1 MGNNFP
7 IRDLGSVGVI
17 SDLSSYN
24 IPVNAFSEALNV
36 RFDEGKVRRSP
47 IFRNVKGSLGFS
59 PRFTYGVVPS
69 TGYDSVLMFSDA
81 YVIKEYNSGSV
92 SDRSGS
98 ISGSSD
104 PRPYTGTTLSSVTY
118 INRQDR
124 VPIFRTSAGT
134 NFADL
139 TNWPT
144 SYRCASLR
152 SYNDFLLAL
161 NTTEGSS
168 NFPTRVRWSN
178 IATADAVPDSWDE
191 TDTTKS
197 AGFND
202 LGEMQTGIIDGM
214 PLGSNFIVYSSDQ
227 VWLMEFVGGTFI
239 FNFRKLF
246 TDAGLINQNC
256 VVEVDGKHYAFG
268 AFDIYVHDGTSK
280 QSICDEKVRN
290 FIYNGLNNTAKE
302 TFFVQHNPTLNEI
315 YFCYL
320 SGDSLVS
327 FPNAN
332 RCNRAAVYNY
342 RNDTWSFMDLPN
354 VSSGTVANVNSI
366 VTYATATGL
375 TYALTGGTYYA
386 QEDSFDRHTLMVG
399 ESVTTDGITSD
410 KLYALDLSDVG
421 RIAFQLDTEAIKPA
435 SVERV
440 GIDLDETKVPL
451 SGYKVVNAIYPQATT
466 TNSDKNITF
475 TFGASDIPN
484 SEPTYGN
491 STVFNTGTDYKIDSR
506 SAGRYLSYKIL
517 VSDNKDFEVS
527 GFDIDISAT
536 GSR

>member
-1 MGNNFP
+1 MGSNFP

-17 SDLSSYN
+17 SDKSSYN

-36 RFDEGKVRRSP
+36 RFDEGKIRRSP
-47 IFRNVKGSLGFS
+47 IFRNVKGSLGFT
-59 PRFTYGVVPS
+59 PRFSYGVVPS
-69 TGYDSVLMFSDA
+69 TGYDSVLMISDA
-81 YVIKEYNSGSV
+81 YVINEYNSGVV

-104 PRPYTGTTLSSVTY
+104 PRPFTGTTLSSVTY
-118 INRQDR
+118 INREDR
-124 VPIFRTSAGT
+124 VPVFRNSSAT

-152 SYNDFLLAL
+152 SYNDFLIAL
-161 NTTEGSS
+161 NTVEGAS

-178 IATADAVPDSWDE
+178 IALADNVPDSWDE
-191 TDTTKS
+191 TDLTKS

-214 PLGSNFIVYSSDQ
+214 PLGSNFIIYSSDQ

-246 TDAGLINQNC
+246 TDCGLINQNC

-268 AFDIYVHDGTSK
+268 DFDIYVHDGTSK
-280 QSICDEKVRN
+280 QSICDERVRS
-290 FIYNGLNNTAKE
+290 FIYNSLNNTAKE
-302 TFFVQHNPTLNEI
+302 RFFVQHNPTLNEI

-320 SGDSLVS
+320 SGDALVN

-342 RNDTWSFMDLPN
+342 RNNTWSFMDLPN
-354 VSSGTVANVNSI
+354 VSSGTVANINSI
-366 VTYATATGL
+366 VTYAGATGL
-375 TYALTGGTYYA
+375 EYDLTGGTYYA

-399 ESVTTDGITSD
+399 ESVTADGLTSD
-410 KLYALDLSDVG
+410 KLFALDLSDEG
-421 RIAFQLDTEAIKPA
+421 RVAFQLDTEAIKP
-435 SVERV
+435 SQVERI

-451 SGYKVVNAIYPQATT
+451 SGYKVINAIYPQATT
-466 TNSDKNITF
+466 TNSNKDIIF

-484 SEPTYGN
+484 SLPTYGI
-491 STVFNTGTDYKIDSR
+491 STTFNTSSDYKIDSR
-506 SAGRYLSYKIL
+506 SSGRYLSYKIL
-517 VSDNKDFEVS
+517 VSDNKDFEIS

-536 GSR
+536 GAR

>member
-1 MGNNFP
+1 MGSNFP

-17 SDLSSYN
+17 SDKSSYN

-36 RFDEGKVRRSP
+36 RFDEGKIRRSP
-47 IFRNVKGSLGFS
+47 IFRNVKGSLGFT
-59 PRFTYGVVPS
+59 PRFSYGVVPS
-69 TGYDSVLMFSDA
+69 TGYDSVLLISDD
-81 YVIKEYNSGSV
+81 YVINEYNSGTV

-104 PRPYTGTTLSSVTY
+104 PRPFTGTTLSSVTY
-118 INRQDR
+118 INREDR
-124 VPIFRTSAGT
+124 VPVFRNSSAT

-152 SYNDFLLAL
+152 SYNDFLIAL
-161 NTTEGSS
+161 NTVEGAS

-178 IATADAVPDSWDE
+178 IALADAVPDSWDE
-191 TDTTKS
+191 TDLTKS

-214 PLGSNFIVYSSDQ
+214 PLGSNFIIYSSDQ

-246 TDAGLINQNC
+246 TDCGLINQNC

-268 AFDIYVHDGTSK
+268 DFDIYVHDGTSK
-280 QSICDEKVRN
+280 QSICDERVRT
-290 FIYNGLNNTAKE
+290 FIYTGLNNTAKE
-302 TFFVQHNPTLNEI
+302 RFFVQHNPTLNEI

-320 SGDSLVS
+320 SGDALVN

-342 RNDTWSFMDLPN
+342 RNNTWSFMDLPN
-354 VSSGTVANVNSI
+354 VSSGTIANINSI
-366 VTYATATGL
+366 VTYAGATNL
-375 TYALTGGTYYA
+375 EYDLTGGTYYA

-399 ESVTTDGITSD
+399 ESLTDDGLTSD
-410 KLYALDLSDVG
+410 KLFALDLSDEG
-421 RIAFQLDTEAIKPA
+421 RVAFQLDTEAIKP
-435 SVERV
+435 SQVERI

-451 SGYKVVNAIYPQATT
+451 SGYKVINAIYPQATT
-466 TNSDKNITF
+466 TNSNKSITF
-475 TFGASDIPN
+475 TFGASDVPN
-484 SEPTYGN
+484 SDPTYGS
-491 STVFNTGTDYKIDSR
+491 STTFNTGSDYKIDSR
-506 SAGRYLSYKIL
+506 SSGRYLSYKIL

-536 GSR
+536 GAR

>member
-1 MGNNFP
+1 MANFP
-7 IRDLGSVGVI
+7 IRDLGSVGAI
-17 SDLSSYN
+17 TDLSPYN
-24 IPVNAFSEALNV
+24 IPVNGFSEALNV
-36 RFDEGKVRRSP
+36 RFDEGKIRRSP
-47 IFRNVKGSLGFS
+47 IFRTIKDTLGFN
-59 PRFTYGVVPS
+59 PRFSYGVVPS
-69 TGYDSVLMFSDA
+69 TGYDSVVMISDT
-81 YVIKEYNSGSV
+81 YVIKEYNSGTV

-104 PRPYTGTTLSSVTY
+104 PRPFTGTTLSSVTY
-118 INRQDR
+118 LNREDR
-124 VPIFRTSAGT
+124 VPVFRLSSGT

-139 TNWPT
+139 TNWPST
-144 SYRCASLR
+144 YRCASLR
-152 SYNDFLLAL
+152 SYNDFLIGL
-161 NTTEGSS
+161 NMVEGSS
-168 NFPTRVRWSN
+168 NRPTRVRWSN
-178 IATADAVPDSWDE
+178 IALADAVPDSWDE

-197 AGFND
+197 AGYND
-202 LGEMQTGIIDGM
+202 LGSMQTGIVDGM

-227 VWLMEFVGGTFI
+227 IWLMEFVGGTFI

-256 VVEVDGKHYAFG
+256 VVEVDGKHFCFG
-268 AFDIYVHDGTSK
+268 AFDIYMHDGTTK
-280 QSICDEKVRN
+280 QSICDERVRQ
-290 FIYNGLNNTAKE
+290 FIYTGLNNTAKE
-302 TFFVQHNPTLNEI
+302 RFFVQHNPTLNEI

-320 SGDSLVS
+320 SGDNLVN
-327 FPNAN
+327 FPDAN
-332 RCNRAAVYNY
+332 RCNRAATYNY
-342 RNDTWSFMDLPN
+342 RNNTWSFMDLPN

-366 VTYATATGL
+366 VTYATATDL

-399 ESVTTDGITSD
+399 ESVSSDGITTD
-410 KLYALDLSDVG
+410 KLYALDLSDIG

-435 SVERV
+435 KVERV

-451 SGYKVVNAIYPQATT
+451 SGYKVVKAIYPQATT
-466 TNSDKNITF
+466 TNSNKNLTF

-484 SEPTYGN
+484 SAPIYGSDTN
-491 STVFNTGTDYKIDSR
+491 FDVSTDYKIDSR

-527 GFDIDISAT
+527 GFDIEIEAT

>member
-1 MGNNFP
+1 MGSNFP

-17 SDLSSYN
+17 SDKSSYN

-47 IFRNVKGSLGFS
+47 IFRNVKGSLGFT
-59 PRFTYGVVPS
+59 PRFTYGIVPS
-69 TGYDSVLMFSDA
+69 TGYDSVLLISDD
-81 YVIKEYNSGSV
+81 YVINEYNSGTV

-104 PRPYTGTTLSSVTY
+104 PRPFTGTTLSSVTY
-118 INRQDR
+118 INREDR
-124 VPIFRTSAGT
+124 VPVFRNSSAT

-152 SYNDFLLAL
+152 SYNDFLIAL
-161 NTTEGSS
+161 NTVEGAS

-178 IATADAVPDSWDE
+178 IALADNVPDSWDE
-191 TDTTKS
+191 TDLTKS

-214 PLGSNFIVYSSDQ
+214 PLGSNFIIYSSDQ

-246 TDAGLINQNC
+246 TDCGLINQNC

-268 AFDIYVHDGTSK
+268 DFDIYVHDGTSK
-280 QSICDEKVRN
+280 QSICDERVRS
-290 FIYNGLNNTAKE
+290 FIYGSLNNTAKE
-302 TFFVQHNPTLNEI
+302 RFFVQHNPTLNEI

-320 SGDSLVS
+320 SGDALVN

-354 VSSGTVANVNSI
+354 VSSGTIANINSI
-366 VTYATATGL
+366 VTYAGATNL
-375 TYALTGGTYYA
+375 EYDLTGGTYYA

-399 ESVTTDGITSD
+399 ESLTADGLTSD
-410 KLYALDLSDVG
+410 KLFALDLSDEG
-421 RIAFQLDTEAIKPA
+421 RVAFQLDTEAVKP
-435 SVERV
+435 SQVERI
-440 GIDLDETKVPL
+440 GIDLDETRVPL
-451 SGYKVVNAIYPQATT
+451 SGYKVINAIYPQATT
-466 TNSDKNITF
+466 TNSNKEITF

-484 SEPTYGN
+484 SLPTYGS
-491 STVFNTGTDYKIDSR
+491 STTFNTGTDYKIDSR
-506 SAGRYLSYKIL
+506 SSGRYLSYKIL
-517 VSDNKDFEVS
+517 ISDNKDFEIS

-536 GSR
+536 GAR

>member
-1 MGNNFP
+1 MANNFP

-36 RFDEGKVRRSP
+36 RFDEGKIRRSP
-47 IFRNVKGSLGFS
+47 IFRKVKDTLGFT
-59 PRFTYGVVPS
+59 PRFSYGVVPS
-69 TGYDSVLMFSDA
+69 TGYDSVVIISDA
-81 YVIKEYNSGSV
+81 YVIKEYNSGTV

-104 PRPYTGTTLSSVTY
+104 PRPFTGTTLSSVTY
-118 INRQDR
+118 INREDR

-139 TNWPT
+139 TNWPST
-144 SYRCASLR
+144 YRCGSLR
-152 SYNDFLLAL
+152 SYNDFLIGL
-161 NTTEGSS
+161 NMTEGSS
-168 NFPTRVRWSN
+168 NRPTRVRWSN
-178 IATADAVPDSWDE
+178 IALADNVPDSWDE
-191 TDTTKS
+191 TDLTKS

-202 LGEMQTGIIDGM
+202 LGEMQTGIVDGM
-214 PLGSNFIVYSSDQ
+214 PLGSNFIIYSSDQ
-227 VWLMEFVGGTFI
+227 IWLMEYVGGTFI

-256 VVEVDGKHYAFG
+256 VVEVDGKHFCFG
-268 AFDIYVHDGTSK
+268 AFDIYMHDGTSK
-280 QSICDEKVRN
+280 QSICDERVRN
-290 FIYNGLNNTAKE
+290 FIYTGLNNTAKE
-302 TFFVQHNPTLNEI
+302 RFFVQHNPILNEI

-327 FPNAN
+327 FTDST
-332 RCNRAAVYNY
+332 RCNRAASYNY
-342 RNDTWSFMDLPN
+342 RNNTWSFMDLPN
-354 VSSGTVANVNSI
+354 VSSGTVANINSI
-366 VTYATATGL
+366 VTYATATAL
-375 TYALTGGTYYA
+375 TYALTGGTYYG
-386 QEDSFDRHTLMVG
+386 QEDSFDRHTVMVG
-399 ESVTTDGITSD
+399 ESNAADGITSD
-410 KLYALDLSDVG
+410 KLYALDLSDLG
-421 RIAFQLDTEAIKPA
+421 RVAFQLDTEAIKPA
-435 SVERV
+435 RVERV

-466 TNSDKNITF
+466 TNSNKSIVF
-475 TFGASDIPN
+475 TFGASDVPN
-484 SEPTYGN
+484 SLPTYG
-491 STVFNTGTDYKIDSR
+491 SPTTFNTGTDYKIDSR
-506 SAGRYLSYKIL
+506 SAGRYLSYKIE

>member
-17 SDLSSYN
+17 SDKSSYN

-47 IFRNVKGSLGFS
+47 IFRNVKGSLGFT
-59 PRFTYGVVPS
+59 PRFSYGVVPS
-69 TGYDSVLMFSDA
+69 TGYDSVLMISDA
-81 YVIKEYNSGSV
+81 YVIKEYNSGTV

-152 SYNDFLLAL
+152 SYNDFLIAL

-178 IATADAVPDSWDE
+178 IALADNVPDSWDE
-191 TDTTKS
+191 TDLTKS

-246 TDAGLINQNC
+246 TDCGLINQNC

-280 QSICDEKVRN
+280 QSICDERVRT

-302 TFFVQHNPTLNEI
+302 RFFVQHNPTLNEI

-320 SGDSLVS
+320 SGDNLVN
-327 FPNAN
+327 FPNAT

-342 RNDTWSFMDLPN
+342 RNDTWAFMDLPN

-366 VTYATATGL
+366 VTYATASGL

-399 ESVTTDGITSD
+399 EDNSADGITSD
-410 KLYALDLSDVG
+410 KLYALDLSDIG
-421 RIAFQLDTEAIKPA
+421 RVAFQLDTEAIKPA

-466 TNSDKNITF
+466 TNSNKSITF

-484 SEPTYGN
+484 SDPTYGN

-536 GSR
+536 GAR